1 MGNDQIQKFDWGAF
15 WTDTHSFFGIPIYN
29 VVTFILIFAAISY
42 IYDNVFRTKKL
53 PILKN
58 AVVYGLILIGS
69 FFLLIFQLDADMPI
83 LYSLSVA
90 IGLMV
95 IYKARV
101 MIDKRKSGR

>member
-1 MGNDQIQKFDWGAF
+1 MANEQIQAFDWGKF
-15 WTDTHSFFGIPIYN
+15 WTDTHSFFGIPMYN
-29 VVTFILIFAAISY
+29 VVTFLLIFSAISY

-53 PILKN
+53 PVLKN

-69 FFLLIFQLDADMPI
+69 FFLLVFQLDADMPI

-95 IYKARV
+95 MYKVRV
-101 MIDKRKSGR
+101 MIDKRKSGQ